1 MSSFEQR
8 WGSLTVSEVLELN
21 RKAKESCEVDG

>member
-1 MSSFEQR
+1 MTFSER
-8 WGSLTVSEVLELN
+8 WGNLTVGEILELN

>member
-1 MSSFEQR
+1 MTFEER
-8 WGSLTVSEVLELN
+8 WGKLTVGEILELN